1 MKKRLSI
8 ISLAFLAVIWM
19 GILPASAE
27 SPTAFVQG
35 IMDKTMTIQNNPAL
49 DTQARTRA
57 IHQIIEQNFDFPMMA
72 KDTLGATY
80 GQLSEGQRQQF
91 NHTFDYLFEDS
102 YTRMVLN
109 FLKQQNIKYGQEH
122 QESGGKTRLDT
133 TLVRANDIIP
143 VTYLMHSA
151 PRGWLLYDVA
161 VDGVSILENY
171 RDEFGRV
178 IRTKSFDYLLQRME
192 EQRRATE

>member
-19 GILPASAE
+19 GVLPAAAE

-35 IMDKTMTIQNNPAL
+35 IMDKTMAIQNNPAP

-80 GQLSEGQRQQF
+80 GQLSAGQRQQF
-91 NHTFDYLFEDS
+91 NNTFDYLFEDS

-109 FLKQQNIKYGQEH
+109 FLKQQNIKYGQER
-122 QESGGKTRLDT
+122 QESGGKARLDT